1 MVVDERKNVNNLNNI
16 IQSLILENRNKLS
29 ISRSKRCA

>member
-16 IQSLILENRNKLS
+16 IQNLILENRNKLS
-29 ISRSKRCA
+29 ISRSKRCT